1 MQRFLCVSLLL
12 MAVGC
17 SDASKA
23 ERLTLNDVPEN
34 LMTIAKE
41 KLPGVAFDQAIRK
54 SNGIY
59 EIIGKDANGKV
70 REIELTPEGEIAEIE

>member
-1 MQRFLCVSLLL
+1 MRRFWCLSILL
-12 MAVGC
+12 AAIGC

-23 ERLTLNDVPEN
+23 ERLTLADVPDN
-34 LMTIAKE
+34 LMTIAKD
-41 KLPGVAFDQAIRK
+41 KLPGVEFNQAIRK

-70 REIELTPEGEIAEIE
+70 REIELTPEGEVAEIE